1 MKRLEVLSILFAVL
15 LCVGLITGC
24 GGGSDSESSTA
35 DTDAAAISLDFT
47 LNNSTGVEI
56 YGVYVSPVEVNQ
68 WGEDIMG
75 QDTLADGKSV
85 DITFDP
91 TEETEYWDLMVTD
104 SENNQLTYKN
114 LDLST
119 ISEVTLKLDNGTPT
133 AEVK

>member
-1 MKRLEVLSILFAVL
+1 
-15 LCVGLITGC
+15 
-24 GGGSDSESSTA
+24 
-35 DTDAAAISLDFT
+35 
-47 LNNSTGVEI
+47 
-56 YGVYVSPVEVNQ
+56 
-68 WGEDIMG
+68 MG